1 MKQMTYNQWQEHI
14 AKQLQ
19 ENYIKL
25 KLVKTDERNI
35 RAISGKKS

>member
-1 MKQMTYNQWQEHI
+1 MTYNQWQEHI

-25 KLVKTDERNI
+25 KLVKTDERNV
-35 RAISGKKS
+35 RAVSGKKS

>member
-1 MKQMTYNQWQEHI
+1 MSQLTYNQWQAHI

-19 ENYIKL
+19 ENYVKL

-35 RAISGKKS
+35 RAVPAKKS

>member
-1 MKQMTYNQWQEHI
+1 MSQLTFNQWQEHI
-14 AKQLQ
+14 AKQLK

-35 RAISGKKS
+35 RRVSSKKS

>member
-1 MKQMTYNQWQEHI
+1 MSQMTYNQWQEHI

-25 KLVKTDERNI
+25 KLVKTDERNV
-35 RAISGKKS
+35 RRVSAKKS

>member
-1 MKQMTYNQWQEHI
+1 MRQMTYNQWQEHI

-25 KLVKTDERNI
+25 KLVKTDERNV
-35 RAISGKKS
+35 RAVSGKKS

>member
-1 MKQMTYNQWQEHI
+1 MTYNQWQEHI

-25 KLVKTDERNI
+25 KLVKTDERNV
-35 RAISGKKS
+35 RRVSAKKS

>member
-25 KLVKTDERNI
+25 KLVKTDERNV
-35 RAISGKKS
+35 RTISGKKS